1 MICFRKHEERKNWL
15 GFFFFWTGGLMLLS
29 LFWGLEGGT
38 RGKCI
43 REDKEKKR
51 IRSKV
56 ESVSQKSKK
65 RKE

>member
-1 MICFRKHEERKNWL
+1 
-15 GFFFFWTGGLMLLS
+15 MLLS

>member
-1 MICFRKHEERKNWL
+1 
-15 GFFFFWTGGLMLLS
+15 MLLS

-51 IRSKV
+51 TRDSVGTVGWVFEIEKV
-56 ESVSQKSKK
+56 
-65 RKE
+65 RICCYMFGF